1 MSVQMVATSL
11 LALLMAT
18 GMMTKGLPPIAYT
31 IPGRLAVLTAGP
43 GLGGHPGSGSAGLE
57 TMAGLLP

>member
-11 LALLMAT
+11 LVLLMAA
-18 GMMTKGLPPIAYT
+18 GVMTHGLPPIAYT
-31 IPGRLAVLTAGP
+31 IPGRLAVFTG
-43 GLGGHPGSGSAGLE
+43 GSGLSGHAGGNPAGVE